1 MSLEE
6 YKLALEEQYQGE
18 VTGEVS
24 ICQLLKQFA
33 SPRQQYLL
41 GTMLQLE
48 TETKARLRPAAA
60 SLGIDLVESDQA
72 HADGE
77 ALAELAKGLDWQ
89 SSMRTLEGPLADFT
103 SRYREIA
110 SIAPPEF
117 KELADS
123 MVIHEE
129 SLLNLARSEANGEI
143 DDSIDAVIDQLVFP
157 LPKPRDLAK

>member
-6 YKLALEEQYQGE
+6 YRAALEEQYQGE

-24 ICQLLKQFA
+24 VCQLLKQFA

-41 GTMLQLE
+41 GSMLQLE
-48 TETKARLRPAAA
+48 TETKARLRPAAVK
-60 SLGIDLVESDQA
+60 LGINLIESDA
-72 HADGE
+72 ARSDGE
-77 ALAELAKGLDWQ
+77 ALADLVKGLDWQ
-89 SSMRTLEGPLADFT
+89 ASMRALEGALADFT

-123 MVIHEE
+123 MVTHEE
-129 SLLNLARSEANGEI
+129 SLLNLSRSEASGEI
-143 DDSIDAVIDQLVFP
+143 DDSIEAVVDQLVFP
-157 LPKPRDLAK
+157 LPTPEELTK